1 MGTAAPAPAGTTW
14 KPNDKWLLGIVLA
27 VINFWLFAQT
37 LLNVIPGIQGQL
49 GIERTLANLA
59 VSVTSLF
66 SGIFIVVA
74 GGLADRLGRVKIL
87 YAGIY
92 LSILGSLLIALT
104 PENLGGLTT
113 AMLLGG
119 RVIQGLSAACIMPST
134 MALVKTYYEGKD
146 RQRALSFWS
155 IGSWG
160 GSGFC
165 ALFGGLM
172 ASSFLGW
179 RSIFW
184 ISIVLSVVALFLV
197 KGTPE
202 SRAERDPEAAAA
214 RFDWSGLAFFII
226 MLVAINVYISQGPN
240 IGWLSWTGVI
250 LLVLFVVCG
259 LIFLQIEVRKS
270 NSFVNLKL
278 FSNGTFTGATL
289 SNFLLNGAAGT
300 LIVSLGLV
308 QVAAGLS
315 SLQSGLLTLGY
326 LIAILATIR
335 VGEKLLQRFGPK
347 KPMLWGS
354 IITGAGILMCSM
366 TFLLIE
372 QYIVL
377 TVIGFTLFG
386 VGLGFYATPS
396 TDAALSNVPDAQ
408 VGAAS
413 GIYKMASSLGNAIGV
428 AISAALYVAGQAMDP
443 ATIQSWGLFIGRQD
457 NVALR
462 FGGAIGLLFNVLMV
476 VIAIAAIILTV
487 PAESK
492 DRAPEA
498 EPKQPH
504 DVAPPAFGN

>member
-1 MGTAAPAPAGTTW
+1 M
-14 KPNDKWLLGIVLA
+14 LA

-37 LLNVIPGIQGQL
+37 LLNVIPGIRGQL
-49 GIERTLANLA
+49 GVEETLANLA
-59 VSVTSLF
+59 VSITSLF

-87 YAGIY
+87 YAGIW
-92 LSILGSLLIALT
+92 LSIAGSLLIALT
-104 PENLGGLTT
+104 PENLGSLTSG
-113 AMLLGG
+113 MLLGG
-119 RVIQGLSAACIMPST
+119 RVIQGLSAACIMPSS
-134 MALVKTYYEGKD
+134 MALVKTFYEGKA

-165 ALFGGLM
+165 SLFGGLM
-172 ASSFLGW
+172 ATSALGW

-184 ISIVLSVVALFLV
+184 ISVVLSVVALWLLR
-197 KGTPE
+197 GTPE
-202 SRAERDPEAAAA
+202 SKAAIDPAAKQQG
-214 RFDWSGLAFFII
+214 FDWGGLAAFIVL
-226 MLVAINVYISQGPN
+226 LVSINIYISQGAVL
-240 IGWLSWTGVI
+240 GWLSLGGLGLIALTAVS
-250 LLVLFVVCG
+250 G
-259 LIFLQIEVRKS
+259 LIFLYIETHRAGA
-270 NSFVNLKL
+270 FVNLKL
-278 FSNGTFTGATL
+278 FANGTFTGATL

-308 QVAAGLS
+308 QIAAGMS

-354 IITGAGILMCSM
+354 MITGVGILMCSM
-366 TFLLIE
+366 TFLYID

-377 TVIGFTLFG
+377 SVIGFTLFG

-428 AISAALYVAGQAMDP
+428 AISAALYVAGQAVNP
-443 ATIQSWGLFIGRQD
+443 ELISSWGLFVGRQD

-476 VIAIAAIILTV
+476 VIAIAAIIVTV
-487 PAESK
+487 PSEPK
-492 DRAPEA
+492 DRAPA
-498 EPKQPH
+498 SEPKEPH